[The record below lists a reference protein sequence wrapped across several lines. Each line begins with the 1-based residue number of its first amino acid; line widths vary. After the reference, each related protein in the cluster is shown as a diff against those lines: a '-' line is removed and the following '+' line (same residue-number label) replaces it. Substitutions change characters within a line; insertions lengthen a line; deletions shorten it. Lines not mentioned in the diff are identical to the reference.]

1 MGGDHKGN
9 ENFGLGDRGDHDPW
23 QFNFVLAIVLALS
36 GKFLAR
42 AAAVT
47 ALDGPTAIPTRGPL
61 GSARADEP
69 PTLPVSPPSL
79 IQLDPVVI
87 RSLDLAPLAPWA
99 ALGAAELLSL
109 GPVLELQFDWP
120 LQADDPRERSEIP
133 ELRLWSLRAD
143 ALYPWLPLVLER
155 GGGQLARHVAML
167 LPHGFSA
174 SEGLRFAPESLELW
188 ITHRLFQLEAWGARH
203 GIATRANL
211 AQMAAV
217 LGYELDQE
225 FWKPLDA
232 TLIP

>member
-1 MGGDHKGN
+1 MGGHHKGN
-9 ENFGLGDRGDHDPW
+9 QNFGLGDRRDHDPW
-23 QFNFVLAIVLALS
+23 QFDFVLAIVLALS
-36 GKFLAR
+36 GKFVAR
-42 AAAVT
+42 AVAVT

-61 GSARADEP
+61 GSARADQP
-69 PTLPVSPPSL
+69 PTLPVSPPTL

-99 ALGAAELLSL
+99 ALGAAELLTL

-120 LQADDPRERSEIP
+120 LQEGDPRERSEIP

-167 LPHGFSA
+167 LPHGFSP

-188 ITHRLFQLEAWGARH
+188 ITHRLFQLEAWGARQ

-232 TLIP
+232 NP

>member
-1 MGGDHKGN
+1 MGGHHEGN
-9 ENFGLGDRGDHDPW
+9 QNFGLGDRRNHDPW
-23 QFNFVLAIVLALS
+23 RFNFVFAIVLAVS
-36 GKFLAR
+36 RKVIPR
-42 AAAVT
+42 AVAVT
-47 ALDGPTAIPTRGPL
+47 ALDGSTAIPAQGPL
-61 GSARADEP
+61 GSARAVEPLTLPLAP
-69 PTLPVSPPSL
+69 PTL

-99 ALGAAELLSL
+99 ALGAAELLAL

-120 LQADDPRERSEIP
+120 LQEGDPRERSEIP

-167 LPHGFSA
+167 LPHGFSP

-188 ITHRLFQLEAWGARH
+188 ITHRLFQLEAWGARQ

-225 FWKPLDA
+225 FWKPLDVD
-232 TLIP
+232 P